1 MTFLLL
7 GGKFYLIGHTQ
18 KYVRKLHI
26 NFLDSH
32 RLRSVCACACAY
44 TYTRSIDYMMAA
56 TTMSNKTIARHY
68 WKISLFLERKWFF
81 ELYNLLKRFA
91 QVCQTWDTYVYTYVF
106 FKKIFFYFVNVS
118 TSFQP
123 TCLLLLALWYQ
134 LLV

>member
-32 RLRSVCACACAY
+32 RLRSVCACAY

-68 WKISLFLERKWFF
+68 WKTSLFLERKWILWTIQTFKTF
-81 ELYNLLKRFA
+81 RTSLPDMRHKSLY
-91 QVCQTWDTYVYTYVF
+91 
-106 FKKIFFYFVNVS
+106 IFFNFFYYFVNGS

-123 TCLLLLALWYQ
+123 TCWLLLAMWYSM
-134 LLV
+134 LV